1 MDIDVLVQTADDLTR
16 LTRLVALRKDIS
28 GVTLQRAAD
37 LQRLL
42 DLRHANIADHES
54 AAGVYL
60 QKPLHV
66 QPQQCVPHRRARHV
80 ERLRELRFGIQLTLD
95 QLPGEDFFF

>member
-1 MDIDVLVQTADDLTR
+1 MLGKFADIDLSVEQHLFVDIDVLVQTADDLTR

-28 GVTLQRAAD
+28 GITLQRAAD

-66 QPQQCVPHRRARHV
+66 QPQ
-80 ERLRELRFGIQLTLD
+80 
-95 QLPGEDFFF
+95 